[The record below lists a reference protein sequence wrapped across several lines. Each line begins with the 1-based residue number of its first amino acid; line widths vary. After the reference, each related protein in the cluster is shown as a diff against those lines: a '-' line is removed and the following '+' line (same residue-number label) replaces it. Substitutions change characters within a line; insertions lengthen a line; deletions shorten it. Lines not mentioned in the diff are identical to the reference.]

1 MATKRFS
8 PPQLEFL
15 SRMSSYIWWKTR
27 DEAMEY
33 PQRILAQLMDMGTLE
48 DTRELEKLFSPD
60 ELMEVL
66 NEAEAGQFRPRSWSF
81 WHCRITGEEA
91 PAMPVRKLP

>member
-1 MATKRFS
+1 
-8 PPQLEFL
+8 
-15 SRMSSYIWWKTR
+15 
-27 DEAMEY
+27 MEY

-66 NEAEAGQFRPRSWSF
+66 KEAEAGQFRPRSWSF